1 MIKTCELSEKMEIRG
16 IEIETPYYH
25 RAYFVG
31 SLAEYDNANRS
42 RMPFETEA
50 ISHIYPIY
58 DNCKC
63 IVSYGIGFKNG
74 EYVEVMA
81 ETIGLIIHYR
91 KKGERE

>member
-1 MIKTCELSEKMEIRG
+1 MIKTCELSEKMEITG

-25 RAYFVG
+25 RTYFVG

-63 IVSYGIGFKNG
+63 IVSYGIGFKSG

-91 KKGERE
+91 KKGVEV